1 MTTRR
6 LGTALAIPALAAG
19 LLTSLSPAAS
29 AQAGETRQV
38 PVTHSCIGV
47 PYPNPDEVLRNP
59 PSWIPSGLVQYVRP
73 LIQTTTFNTSEIA
86 DSISVTAPDRV
97 EPGEEFTVRLQ
108 PGPVSRDR
116 EVSRLHY
123 DFRVPSSATLVEH
136 RLVPGTGQGLNG
148 TPTVTRVN
156 ASGQQSAS
164 GEFLRV
170 SAGNQTVNN
179 RPSWDSTLDGGGWG
193 DGLGANAN
201 RQFRLPAL
209 EMTLTAEDGATVT
222 TGLRTGPVA
231 PAAGQ
236 DASIGFLTKYDS
248 YRVNFSIPFVGRV
261 DFTATVGH
269 ANYCSATG
277 LGRQALSTT
286 RVHSV
291 YQTATD
297 VEVQLEA
304 LTGDEVAITAEVTP
318 NPGRGTVEFYDGE
331 DLIGQ
336 APVGE
341 DGTAELVWRF
351 RDRGTHQVT
360 ARYVG
365 DAEYLSSES
374 EPRTVEVT
382 VPGEVVIE
390 PEPEEPV
397 DPVFPDPEPGPLGS
411 LTGSLGS

>member
-1 MTTRR
+1 M
-6 LGTALAIPALAAG
+6 
-19 LLTSLSPAAS
+19 
-29 AQAGETRQV
+29 
-38 PVTHSCIGV
+38 
-47 PYPNPDEVLRNP
+47 
-59 PSWIPSGLVQYVRP
+59 
-73 LIQTTTFNTSEIA
+73 
-86 DSISVTAPDRV
+86 TAPERA
-97 EPGEEFTVRLQ
+97 EPGEQFTVRLQ
-108 PGPVSRDR
+108 PGAMSRDR

-123 DFRVPSSATLVEH
+123 DFRVPAGADLINY
-136 RLVPGTGQGLNG
+136 RIVPGTAQGLSG
-148 TPTVTRVN
+148 TPALTRVN
-156 ASGQQSAS
+156 AAGQQSDN
-164 GEFLRV
+164 GEFLRL
-170 SAGNQTVNN
+170 SGGNQTVNN
-179 RPSWDSTLDGGGWG
+179 RPAWDRTLNNAGGWG
-193 DGLGANAN
+193 DGLRAPENG
-201 RQFRLPAL
+201 RFRLPAIEL
-209 EMTLTAEDGATVT
+209 TLTAEDGSTVT
-222 TGLRTGPVA
+222 TGLRTGPVT
-231 PAAGQ
+231 PVAGQ
-236 DASIGFLTKYDS
+236 DASTAFLSEFNTY
-248 YRVNFSIPFVGRV
+248 SINRKILFWSIK
-261 DFTATVGH
+261 FEATVGH

-336 APVGE
+336 DTVSE

-351 RDRGTHQVT
+351 RDRGTHQIT

-397 DPVFPDPEPGPLGS
+397 DPVFPDPKPGLLGS
-411 LTGSLGS
+411 LTGSLGN

>member
-6 LGTALAIPALAAG
+6 LGTALAIPVLAAG
-19 LLTSLSPAAS
+19 LLTTLSPAAS
-29 AQAGETRQV
+29 AQEGETRQV
-38 PVTHSCIGV
+38 PVTHSCVGV
-47 PYPNPDEVLRNP
+47 PYPNPDEVLRDP
-59 PSWIPSGLVQYVRP
+59 PSWIPSWIADILRP
-73 LIQTTTFNTSEIA
+73 LISTTTYNTSEVT
-86 DSISVTAPDRV
+86 DTVSVTAPERV
-97 EPGEEFTVRLQ
+97 EPGTEFTVRLQ
-108 PGPVSRDR
+108 PGVMTRDR

-123 DFRVPSSATLVEH
+123 DFRVPAGATLVNS
-136 RLVPGTGQGLNG
+136 RVVPGTAQGLSG
-148 TPTVTRVN
+148 VPTLTRIN
-156 ASGQQSAS
+156 AAGQQSAT
-164 GEFLRV
+164 GAYLRV
-170 SAGNQTVNN
+170 SAGNQTVHN
-179 RPSWDSTLDGGGWG
+179 RPAWDRTINNGGGWG
-193 DGLGANAN
+193 EALSTDAN
-201 RQFRLPAL
+201 RQFRLPAIEL
-209 EMTLTAEDGATVT
+209 TLTAEDGATVT
-222 TGLRTGPVA
+222 TGLRTGPAA

-236 DASIGFLTKYDS
+236 ETSMGFLTEYNS
-248 YRVNFSIPFVGRV
+248 YSVGA
-261 DFTATVGH
+261 FGYNLQATIGH

-336 APVGE
+336 ATVGE

-351 RDRGTHQVT
+351 RDRGTHQIT

-397 DPVFPDPEPGPLGS
+397 DPVFPEPEPGPLGS